1 MAELLVILTPIALI
15 DSTSIVPLLL
25 VPLAILYYNVIFI
38 APLIA
43 LVLLRQA
50 LPGLADRMFGALS
63 RAAETWGARVI
74 LMLLLALGTVMIL
87 DGVGWFMGRP
97 LIRIGL

>member
-15 DSTSIVPLLL
+15 DSSSIVPPSL
-25 VPLAILYYNVIFI
+25 VPLAI
-38 APLIA
+38 
-43 LVLLRQA
+43 
-50 LPGLADRMFGALS
+50 
-63 RAAETWGARVI
+63 RAAATWGARVI

-87 DGVGWFMGRP
+87 DGVGWFLGRP